1 MEYLC
6 ERVCA
11 YVCVLMCRF
20 VTWCLSHTCLY
31 NYISCVCA
39 HLVTAPLT
47 VGPAHWWGRG
57 AEPPCV
63 HSKQGRHMMCMQ
75 FCAVVL
81 LTQLLCLLYV
91 LHADQHDSVRT
102 HDRVRMYA
110 CAHRCTHVCMQ
121 STFILYFTCNSTVT
135 FISIYVNKDTKCII
149 YSILKKLNAYVVIT
163 YF

>member
-1 MEYLC
+1 MNEFVHVMYT
-6 ERVCA
+6 
-11 YVCVLMCRF
+11 CVLMCRF
-20 VTWCLSHTCLY
+20 VCWCLSHTCLY

-81 LTQLLCLLYV
+81 LTHLLCLLHV
-91 LHADQHDSVRT
+91 LHADQLDSVRT
-102 HDRVRMYA
+102 Y
-110 CAHRCTHVCMQ
+110 VCMCSQ
-121 STFILYFTCNSTVT
+121 MYTCMHTKYVHTILYM
-135 FISIYVNKDTKCII
+135 
-149 YSILKKLNAYVVIT
+149 
-163 YF
+163 